1 MSNEHGEV
9 IIRFD
14 DVSFG
19 YSPKKPI
26 LHEASFS
33 VRKNAKVT
41 IMGQNGAGKSTIFQ
55 MITGDLHP
63 NNGEINITNGASIGI
78 ASQVMPQEHMTRTVK
93 EFFETAYDN
102 KKHDIDRDIKRVLEV
117 VNLSVPTHWTVGDL
131 SGGQQARLLL
141 AHAIIDEPDIL
152 LLDEPTNNLDTQGID
167 HLISFLLAYEK
178 TVIVISHDAAFLNL
192 FTDGVLHL
200 DVFTKKVDWYVG
212 DYYDVVDEIAAQ
224 IEREQRQN
232 ARLKKN
238 IIDRKEKVNEFS
250 HKGGKM
256 RRLASKLK
264 DELEADEENMID
276 VRQED
281 KTIRPFVIPMQE
293 FSGSL
298 AHLNEITI
306 MVGSEPV
313 TKKLDI
319 EIRKGEILRIT
330 GPNGIGKTTML
341 EALASD
347 SHTGMTIMEGARV
360 GYYRQDFSG
369 LNFEQTPFE
378 ALEEVANE
386 AGPQDIYEKAAQFL
400 LKGEVLQ
407 NSIGSMSEGQ
417 KGLLSYARFVL
428 QEPVLLILDEP
439 TNHINFRH
447 LPVIAQSLNN
457 FKGAIIV
464 VSHDDEF
471 VSQLD
476 VDSTINLEKL
486 LS

>member
-1 MSNEHGEV
+1 
-9 IIRFD
+9 
-14 DVSFG
+14 
-19 YSPKKPI
+19 
-26 LHEASFS
+26 
-33 VRKNAKVT
+33 
-41 IMGQNGAGKSTIFQ
+41 
-55 MITGDLHP
+55 
-63 NNGEINITNGASIGI
+63 
-78 ASQVMPQEHMTRTVK
+78 
-93 EFFETAYDN
+93 
-102 KKHDIDRDIKRVLEV
+102 

-347 SHTGMTIMEGARV
+347 SHTGMTIKEGARV